1 MNNLSKSRLLR
12 WWESM
17 FLSPDELKEKDIRP
31 APRVYKAQ
39 LKRCQE
45 INAVIFTE
53 GFRALWFSLPEEKI
67 KEPEEI
73 TNENKKIHKEA
84 EERTL
89 KLWAMIAMT
98 LVYVKTNTDANLATA
113 AGTRADNDKSIVSP
127 QRFAQLQAARTPDEL
142 IMRLR
147 RILQQLNGQVSVLS
161 LVKDIEQWMREHHQ
175 TRPHRANKRLP
186 VQWAM
191 DYYKAAK

>member
-1 MNNLSKSRLLR
+1 
-12 WWESM
+12 
-17 FLSPDELKEKDIRP
+17 
-31 APRVYKAQ
+31 
-39 LKRCQE
+39 
-45 INAVIFTE
+45 
-53 GFRALWFSLPEEKI
+53 
-67 KEPEEI
+67 
-73 TNENKKIHKEA
+73 
-84 EERTL
+84 
-89 KLWAMIAMT
+89 
-98 LVYVKTNTDANLATA
+98 VKTNTDANLATA

>member
-1 MNNLSKSRLLR
+1 
-12 WWESM
+12 
-17 FLSPDELKEKDIRP
+17 
-31 APRVYKAQ
+31 
-39 LKRCQE
+39 
-45 INAVIFTE
+45 
-53 GFRALWFSLPEEKI
+53 
-67 KEPEEI
+67 
-73 TNENKKIHKEA
+73 
-84 EERTL
+84 
-89 KLWAMIAMT
+89 
-98 LVYVKTNTDANLATA
+98 
-113 AGTRADNDKSIVSP
+113 
-127 QRFAQLQAARTPDEL
+127 DEL